1 MKILSIA
8 FAIVCSF
15 LVPVTG
21 FMALFAGMAMDAPG
35 SEKSIWKWL
44 FVFSMMAAPFALLGA
59 AFFAWRR
66 LLAGNYLPALGY
78 CLAGLAPFAL
88 AMVLLHF
95 NWFERRNP

>member
-1 MKILSIA
+1 MIAPAHLEQFCEILSIA
-8 FAIVCSF
+8 LAIVCSF

-59 AFFAWRR
+59 AFFACIKKLSFPEQLRHSCRSRR
-66 LLAGNYLPALGY
+66 
-78 CLAGLAPFAL
+78 
-88 AMVLLHF
+88 
-95 NWFERRNP
+95 